1 MNKIPPLL
9 LLVVFFA
16 VTIGLPFGL
25 YVLLTRARRR
35 SMREIR
41 EGAAGQ
47 GWRYRLRRWQGN
59 PTAFRIDGTTRSGLS
74 WIMTSG
80 NTRGYDKGW
89 SVVAELRVPI
99 LGGEVDLAVLP
110 REAGHG
116 DAVLRGAIPA
126 GAKARV
132 AAFSGA
138 IGSAVELFQNAQE
151 LASGLAVFDTRY
163 VVLVLPK
170 QIQKQ
175 PVDAALAQRVL
186 SWPDRRDRAAFL
198 AGLARPVRLAPT
210 GPIAGPAEL
219 EHGFLFR
226 VPGRRLL
233 RARSRAA
240 EFACAADVV
249 RPRGCPDS
257 ETIRKSCRYV
267 GTWSLWQQLQE

>member
-1 MNKIPPLL
+1 MNKIPPQL

-25 YVLLTRARRR
+25 YSLLTRARQR

-41 EGAAGQ
+41 EGAAAQ

-59 PTAFRIDGTTRSGLS
+59 PTSFRVDGATRSASS

-116 DAVLRGAIPA
+116 DAVLRGAIPV

-138 IGSAVELFQNAQE
+138 IGSAVELLQNAQE
-151 LASGLAVFDTRY
+151 LPSGLAAFDARY
-163 VVLVLPK
+163 EVLVLPK

-175 PVDAALAQRVL
+175 PVDAALGQRML
-186 SWPDRRDRAAFL
+186 SWPADAIAPHSILAWRDPFGLHLQARLPGPPNWSTVSYFASLAEDLCARVPAPQSLPAPPTLFDRAV
-198 AGLARPVRLAPT
+198 AR
-210 GPIAGPAEL
+210 I
-219 EHGFLFR
+219 
-226 VPGRRLL
+226 L
-233 RARSRAA
+233 R
-240 EFACAADVV
+240 
-249 RPRGCPDS
+249 P
-257 ETIRKSCRYV
+257 
-267 GTWSLWQQLQE
+267 